1 MPSATPR
8 QSTRVSSAP
17 SLYVAGPASA
27 SLSTS
32 RLPPVEGIPN
42 SASPVGVTSTA
53 PSIAVAPPSTSEPAP
68 LRTHPLFQLPDAA
81 IIHRDIIP
89 ENTIMLEPACSPEEE
104 DTEEQ
109 VTCTPLQATQYGENP
124 VLRNGSFKRRRVDGV
139 WRYIK
144 YILDPSLRN
153 IPNELNQLPTHV
165 CTYPGCWMRLRMS
178 YDKNKKVFLTTEGL
192 KHFRL
197 AHEDDPTSKKSQ
209 LQASGKKLVLV
220 AGMLNAGLGPGIQ
233 PPRLEIPRAGK
244 SLDDFYVPP
253 AQMAISRAARFYVYG
268 KGRISKGTFNDP
280 EFRFV
285 ILNQRIVISLCVMQI
300 S

>member
-17 SLYVAGPASA
+17 ALYVAEPASA
-27 SLSTS
+27 SLSTP
-32 RLPPVEGIPN
+32 RLPPVEDIPN

-53 PSIAVAPPSTSEPAP
+53 PSVAVAPPSTSETAP
-68 LRTHPLFQLPDAA
+68 LRNHPLFQLPDAA
-81 IIHRDIIP
+81 IAHRDTQP
-89 ENTIMLEPACSPEEE
+89 EQE

-109 VTCTPLQATQYGENP
+109 VTRTPLQASQYGENP
-124 VLRNGSFKRRRVDGV
+124 VLRSGSYKRRRLDGI
-139 WRYIK
+139 WRHIK
-144 YILDPSLRN
+144 YITDPILRN

-165 CTYPGCWMRLRMS
+165 CTYTGCWMPLRMS
-178 YDKNKKVFLTTEGL
+178 FDKKKGLFLTTEGL

-197 AHEDDPTSKKSQ
+197 AHQDDPISKKSQ
-209 LQASGKKLVLV
+209 VQASGKKLMLA

-233 PPRLEIPRAGK
+233 PLRLEIPPAGK

-253 AQMAISRAARFYVYG
+253 KQMAISRAARFYVYG
-268 KGRISKGTFNDP
+268 KGSILKDTFNDP

-285 ILNQRIVISLCVMQI
+285 IF
-300 S
+300 